1 LNVGGKPNVST
12 LAFIPI
18 TFEVTVLCA
27 GLATAAAFLLKSR
40 LYPRPRPAVAERIT
54 DDRFAL
60 VLDPLAGSLGESEL
74 RRLFAEAGADSVVAS
89 GGGEPG
95 RAGLKPRARRQSPAR
110 GLGARFSGLR
120 LLARGFSP
128 VRKRGQRR
136 ASDLSLLL
144 LALLASG
151 CFWSSEKPAWE
162 YLPDMRNSVPYDA
175 FASNPVFRDGKTLQ
189 RPAPGT
195 VPRGFLPFPYGPEP
209 EEAER
214 AGRELENPFP
224 ASPEVL
230 VRGEHLYR
238 TFCLVCH
245 GETGTGDGPLI
256 PKIAPPPAYDSESV
270 RSHPPG
276 RLFHV
281 VTWGTGRMPSY
292 RAQISQDDRWRL
304 VHWVRK
310 LQTSPPQTEEI
321 AP

>member
-1 LNVGGKPNVST
+1 MGNEDFWTVSFAKEAELLEAVRRLRDAGHEIADVYTPYPIHGLDELLELRPSRLGWVTFGAGAFGGLSAFAFQAWSSSASWPLNVGGKPNVST

-128 VRKRGQRR
+128 VRKR
-136 ASDLSLLL
+136 A
-144 LALLASG
+144 
-151 CFWSSEKPAWE
+151 K
-162 YLPDMRNSVPYDA
+162 
-175 FASNPVFRDGKTLQ
+175 
-189 RPAPGT
+189 
-195 VPRGFLPFPYGPEP
+195 
-209 EEAER
+209 
-214 AGRELENPFP
+214 
-224 ASPEVL
+224 
-230 VRGEHLYR
+230 
-238 TFCLVCH
+238 
-245 GETGTGDGPLI
+245 ETGRFAGGEAATPGLAFPL
-256 PKIAPPPAYDSESV
+256 
-270 RSHPPG
+270 
-276 RLFHV
+276 RL
-281 VTWGTGRMPSY
+281 
-292 RAQISQDDRWRL
+292 
-304 VHWVRK
+304 
-310 LQTSPPQTEEI
+310 
-321 AP
+321 